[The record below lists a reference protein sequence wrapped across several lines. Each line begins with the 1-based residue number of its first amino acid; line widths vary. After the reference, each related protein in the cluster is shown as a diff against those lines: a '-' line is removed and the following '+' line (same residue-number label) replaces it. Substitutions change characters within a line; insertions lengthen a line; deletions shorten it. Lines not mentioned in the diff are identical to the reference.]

1 MGNSPAEPA
10 TTRLNATLGRFLLAI
25 VLLIVFAGCG
35 GHSTV
40 KVGGSSRAT
49 TTNNSD
55 GKTASKLAADD
66 VAVVGSAHI
75 PQPFFNSL
83 MSLEKQ
89 SAKQAGQA
97 FPKPGTA
104 NYETAKSDAVNA
116 LVQAYE
122 RQAKAAT
129 LGITVTGKQV
139 QAELDK
145 IIKQNFAGSTA
156 KYTASLKTEGITD
169 AFARFYYVK
178 TPLIGEK
185 LYANITK
192 GVTVSPADIA
202 SYYAAHIST
211 YQKPE
216 TRNLRFI
223 LVASETSAQS
233 IYSQL
238 VAGNDQT
245 WCTLAKK
252 YSQDPSSKDK
262 CGKLTVT
269 KGETV
274 PVFDNVAFS
283 QATNAVHEPVYD
295 SAQYK
300 AYFIIEPLSP
310 INPQTRTPESKVA
323 ASIKKTLL
331 TKAKTNVASAW
342 STNLTKSFCTGN
354 QVVYQVGFEPSPD
367 PCHPGVKTS
376 TITTSKEPP
385 ESQPAG
391 TPQTAPQSTPT
402 PPATG
407 DPCIDSWN
415 AWITGVGGSYAHA
428 VLQANIALI
437 GPSSTGLC
445 ILQLGQRTSLAGVEF
460 DQNASGQWS
469 HVPSSGGPG
478 AGDAAINPNA
488 TLTPTG

>member
-1 MGNSPAEPA
+1 
-10 TTRLNATLGRFLLAI
+10 
-25 VLLIVFAGCG
+25 
-35 GHSTV
+35 
-40 KVGGSSRAT
+40 
-49 TTNNSD
+49 
-55 GKTASKLAADD
+55 
-66 VAVVGSAHI
+66 
-75 PQPFFNSL
+75 

-129 LGITVTGKQV
+129 LGINVTDKQV
-139 QAELDK
+139 QTELDK
-145 IIKQNFAGSTA
+145 IIKQNFANSPA
-156 KYTASLKTEGITD
+156 KYKASLKTEGITD
-169 AFARFYYVK
+169 AFVRFYYVK

-192 GVTVSPADIA
+192 GVTVSPSDIA
-202 SYYAAHIST
+202 AYYASHLST

-216 TRNLRFI
+216 SRNLRHI
-223 LVASETSAQS
+223 LVKSKTLAQS
-233 IYSQL
+233 IYKQL

-274 PVFDNVAFS
+274 PVFDKVAFS
-283 QATNAVHEPVYD
+283 QPTNKVHAPVYD

-300 AYFIIEPLSP
+300 AYFIIEPLSAIKP
-310 INPQTRTPESKVA
+310 ATTTPESKVA

-331 TKAKTNVASAW
+331 TTAKTNVASAW
-342 STNLTKSFCTGN
+342 STDLTKAYCTGS

-367 PCHPGVKTS
+367 PCVS
-376 TITTSKEPP
+376 TTTS
-385 ESQPAG
+385 
-391 TPQTAPQSTPT
+391 
-402 PPATG
+402 
-407 DPCIDSWN
+407 
-415 AWITGVGGSYAHA
+415 
-428 VLQANIALI
+428 
-437 GPSSTGLC
+437 
-445 ILQLGQRTSLAGVEF
+445 
-460 DQNASGQWS
+460 
-469 HVPSSGGPG
+469 
-478 AGDAAINPNA
+478 NA
-488 TLTPTG
+488 TTT